1 MVKKIIAICSLVG
14 LFFTAFFIMDE
25 RHAHSKGMTE
35 LQNKVAGLDRQHQQ
49 FVWENTITEYRKRIW
64 MLQDRYRGSILP
76 IDAVEQVRWLKE
88 EIRKLQDRI
97 NRLGA

>member
-1 MVKKIIAICSLVG
+1 MIKKITAICGLVG
-14 LFFTAFFIMDE
+14 IIFTAFFVLE
-25 RHAHSKGMTE
+25 SRHASSQTVSV

-64 MLQDRYRGSILP
+64 MLQDRYRGNILP
-76 IDAVEQVRWLKE
+76 IDAVEQIRWLKE

-97 NRLGA
+97 NGLGG